1 MAIWSEIN
9 RSNIRDDYNIIPD
22 FYQKEKVIAEQELS
36 FTILRQDLQQHFFC
50 RIPKE
55 QKFKTM

>member
-1 MAIWSEIN
+1 MAVWSEIN
-9 RSNIRDDYNIIPD
+9 RSNIRGDYNIIPD

-36 FTILRQDLQQHFFC
+36 FIILRQDLQQHFFC
-50 RIPKE
+50 QIPKT